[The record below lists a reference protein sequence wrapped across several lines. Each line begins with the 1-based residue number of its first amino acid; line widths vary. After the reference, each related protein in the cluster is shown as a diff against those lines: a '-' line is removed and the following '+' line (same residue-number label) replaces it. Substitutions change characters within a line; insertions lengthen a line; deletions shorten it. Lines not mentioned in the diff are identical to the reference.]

1 MPIDVVATDEFAEWY
16 DDLDDRCRKSVR
28 RAVDLLEQ
36 TGTALRHPHSSQIKG
51 SRYPL
56 RELRVQSGG
65 RPLRVFY
72 IFDASRQA
80 VLLVGGDKT
89 GDARFYLA
97 MVPFA
102 EAIWEQYQA
111 EREQEKKP

>member
-1 MPIDVVATDEFAEWY
+1 M
-16 DDLDDRCRKSVR
+16 
-28 RAVDLLEQ
+28 
-36 TGTALRHPHSSQIKG
+36 
-51 SRYPL
+51 

-72 IFDASRQA
+72 IFDAIRQA

-111 EREQEKKP
+111 EREREK

>member
-1 MPIDVVATDEFAEWY
+1 VATDEFVEWY
-16 DDLDDRCRKSVR
+16 DDLDDRNRKSVR
-28 RAVDLLEQ
+28 RVVDLLEQ
-36 TGTALRHPHSSQIKG
+36 TGTALRHPYSSQIKG

-65 RPLRVFY
+65 HPLRIFY
-72 IFDASRQA
+72 IFDTIRQA
-80 VLLVGGDKT
+80 VLLVAGDKT
-89 GDARFYLA
+89 GNARFYLA